1 MAIEGTKRRAFVTAL
16 AAAIAF
22 GVFGVTPVSA
32 ASYAQFTSLS
42 SQGGDNAPSW
52 SNDGQSVYYSTRVS
66 GFPHIYTKAAGAPM
80 NQSGTR
86 LTSWDIEEFAA
97 SESGDG
103 AWVVI
108 AARDTLNNYMRLWRC
123 PSAGGPPLTQMT
135 FGPFDDFA
143 PDWWGTGAT

>member
-1 MAIEGTKRRAFVTAL
+1 MAIEGTKRRAFVSAL

-22 GVFGVTPVSA
+22 GVFGVTPASA

-42 SQGGDNAPSW
+42 LSGDNAPSW

-66 GFPHIYTKAAGAPM
+66 GFPHIYKKAAGAPM

-86 LTSWDIEEFAA
+86 ITSWDIEEFAA

-103 AWVVI
+103 AWVAI
-108 AARDTLNNYMRLWRC
+108 A
-123 PSAGGPPLTQMT
+123 
-135 FGPFDDFA
+135 
-143 PDWWGTGAT
+143 